1 MLTSEAK
8 AQIEIMKLEELY
20 EKVQLT
26 YQHKGIAQCRYNA
39 LAKVMMFLKGL
50 GVNDASDLNSVEK
63 AKLKLGY
70 EAAKGNKINGAENQA
85 INDLYNHLNM

>member
-8 AQIEIMKLEELY
+8 TQIEIMKLEELY

-50 GVNDASDLNSVEK
+50 GVNDA
-63 AKLKLGY
+63 
-70 EAAKGNKINGAENQA
+70 
-85 INDLYNHLNM
+85 

>member
-1 MLTSEAK
+1 
-8 AQIEIMKLEELY
+8 
-20 EKVQLT
+20 
-26 YQHKGIAQCRYNA
+26 
-39 LAKVMMFLKGL
+39 MMFLKGL

>member
-8 AQIEIMKLEELY
+8 TQIEIMKLEELY

-50 GVNDASDLNSVEK
+50 GVNDGFGFKFCRKSKVE
-63 AKLKLGY
+63 AW
-70 EAAKGNKINGAENQA
+70 I
-85 INDLYNHLNM
+85 

>member
-8 AQIEIMKLEELY
+8 TQIEIMKLEELY

-50 GVNDASDLNSVEK
+50 GVNDASDLKFCRKSKVE
-63 AKLKLGY
+63 AW
-70 EAAKGNKINGAENQA
+70 I
-85 INDLYNHLNM
+85 